1 MDQVATGKN
10 YEDMDVKELFKIFS
24 EDKSN
29 VALRNVLIEK
39 HLYLA
44 KILSR
49 KYMNKGV
56 DYEDI
61 YQVAS
66 LALIYAIDRYDISRG
81 FEFSSFATPTIVG
94 EIKKYFR
101 DKVWTMRVPRRIQ
114 ELSKK
119 ISNAKLHLEQE
130 YKKSPTP
137 SEIAD
142 HLGVTEEEVLEA
154 MEASYGYQPISLDT
168 PSNDDSE
175 DKDMTLGDRVGVE
188 EKNFVDI
195 ELKDFMSRFIENLND
210 LEVNI
215 VKGRFF
221 ENKTQSA
228 IANDL
233 GISQMTVSRL
243 EKKIIE
249 RLKKEY
255 AKGMEV

>member
-1 MDQVATGKN
+1 MNQMATEKN
-10 YEDMDVKELFKIFS
+10 YEEMEVKQLFKIFS

-29 VALRNVLIEK
+29 TAVRNILIEK

-44 KILSR
+44 KILAR
-49 KYMNKGV
+49 KYINKGV

-66 LALIYAIDRYDISRG
+66 LALIYAIDRYDVSKG

-130 YKKSPTP
+130 FKKSPTP
-137 SEIAD
+137 FEIASY
-142 HLGVTEEEVLEA
+142 LEVTEEDVLEA

-175 DKDMTLGDRVGVE
+175 DKDMTLGDRVGME
-188 EKNFVDI
+188 EKNFSDI
-195 ELKDFMSRFIENLND
+195 EQKDFLNRFMKNLND
-210 LEVNI
+210 LEVSI
-215 VKGRFF
+215 IEGRFF
-221 ENKTQSA
+221 DNKTQSV
-228 IANDL
+228 IADEL

-243 EKKIIE
+243 EKKIVE
-249 RLKKEY
+249 KLRKEY
-255 AKGMEV
+255 LKGVEI

>member
-1 MDQVATGKN
+1 MDQLAAEKN
-10 YEDMDVKELFKIFS
+10 YEDMDIKELFKIFS

-29 VALRNVLIEK
+29 IVLRNILIEK

-66 LALIYAIDRYDISRG
+66 MALIYAIDRYDISKG

-119 ISNAKLHLEQE
+119 ISNAKLQLEQD

-137 SEIAD
+137 SEIAQY
-142 HLGVTEEEVLEA
+142 LGVTEEDVLEA
-154 MEASYGYQPISLDT
+154 MEASYGYQPVSLDT

-175 DKDMTLGDRVGVE
+175 DKDMTLGDRVGIE

-195 ELKDFMSRFIENLND
+195 ELKDFLERFMENLNE

-215 VKGRFF
+215 IKGRFF
-221 ENKTQSA
+221 QSKTQSS
-228 IANDL
+228 IADEL

-243 EKKIIE
+243 EKKIVE

-255 AKGMEV
+255 IKGLES